1 MRITLSLISWLALL
15 ITALA
20 PFLFFFDHLS
30 EAGLRNLLL
39 AAMLGWFG
47 VAVIRERTQTE

>member
-20 PFLFFFDHLS
+20 PFLFFFDHHT
-30 EAGLRNLLL
+30 EAGQRNQLL
-39 AAMLGWFG
+39 AALLGRFG